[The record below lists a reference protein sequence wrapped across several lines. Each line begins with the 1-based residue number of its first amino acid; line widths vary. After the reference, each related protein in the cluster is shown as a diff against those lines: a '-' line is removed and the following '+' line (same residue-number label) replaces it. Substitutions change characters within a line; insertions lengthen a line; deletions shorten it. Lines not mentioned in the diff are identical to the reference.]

1 MTTRKTT
8 CESRTNPPRKTKRG
22 GAKNPKPSP
31 ASCHKLGW
39 FAGLRQR
46 SAELLS
52 RTWRGLRLQR
62 TAHKLRVLEVAALGE
77 KRFVAVVQY
86 GSRRFL
92 VGGGAGSVS
101 LLSNLGRENSPA
113 DPPPAGHERR
123 SNVPLLPLIP
133 PADELS
139 PFNVKIA
146 EAAAGARLAL

>member
-101 LLSNLGRENSPA
+101 LLSNLGREHSPA
-113 DPPPAGHERR
+113 EPLPAGHERR
-123 SNVPLLPLIP
+123 SKVPLLPIIA